1 MKIIEVIAEPGHHD
15 TILAIAEQQQVDDFW
30 STQNSED
37 GRIITRLLVHPEKR
51 QKVLDALQTI
61 LHNAGNYRVLILP
74 VDTALPKPAEADLES
89 LTAEQQEEQKA
100 KDKQRKKAA
109 LMSTREE
116 ILAQVEKD
124 AQLDN
129 NFILLIILSAI
140 VAAIGLLE
148 NNLAVIVGAM
158 VIAPLLGPNIAFSLG
173 ASLGEKKLVAE
184 SLKVIFAGISLA
196 IIVSIG
202 IGLLWPGDFDS
213 MELMLRTDVT
223 YSGTAIALA
232 SGAAAS
238 LSLVTSASSILVGVM
253 VAVALMPPAVTIGIM
268 LSIGQYDHA
277 IGAALL
283 LAVNIVCI
291 NLASKLV
298 FLFRGIQPR
307 NWLEARK
314 AKQSRLLY
322 IVLWV
327 VMLLLLILMIYL
339 RHRTQLGDM
348 NLALHY
354 MYYFVTISI
363 ALAAATKPKVAVTA
377 TDEP

>member
-1 MKIIEVIAEPGHHD
+1 MKIIEVIADPGHHD
-15 TILAIAEQQQVDDFW
+15 TIVAIAEQQQVDDIW
-30 STQNSED
+30 STRSQED
-37 GRIITRLLVHPEKR
+37 DRIITRLLVNPEKR
-51 QKVLDALQTI
+51 QKVLDALQTV
-61 LHNAGNYRVLILP
+61 LQNAENYRVIMLP
-74 VDTALPKPAEADLES
+74 LDTVLPKPVKTEIES
-89 LTAEQQEEQKA
+89 LTAEQQEEEKA
-100 KDKQRKKAA
+100 KEKERKKAA
-109 LMSTREE
+109 MTNTREE

-124 AQLDN
+124 AQLN
-129 NFILLIILSAI
+129 NNYILLIILSAI

-184 SLKVIFAGISLA
+184 SLKVIFSGISLA
-196 IIVSIG
+196 IFISIG
-202 IGLLWPGDFDS
+202 IGLLWPGNFDS

-238 LSLVTSASSILVGVM
+238 LSLVTSASSVLVGVM
-253 VAVALMPPAVTIGIM
+253 VAVALMPPAVTIGLM

-277 IGAALL
+277 TGAALL

-291 NLASKLV
+291 NLSSKLV

-322 IVLWV
+322 IVLWI
-327 VMLLLLILMIYL
+327 VMLLLLTLMIYL
-339 RHRTQLGDM
+339 RHRTQ
-348 NLALHY
+348 
-354 MYYFVTISI
+354 V
-363 ALAAATKPKVAVTA
+363 
-377 TDEP
+377 